1 MADALDPDAVT
12 YSNCEP
18 ADWDAWFLQVV
29 SLGAAADHAN
39 MDFLETVGGEL
50 KSQGVSFAA
59 NFNQPMNALQMGD
72 ASAINCAGRT

>member
-1 MADALDPDAVT
+1 MADALDPDAVE
-12 YSNCEP
+12 YANCEP

-50 KSQGVSFAA
+50 KSQGVSWPARCS
-59 NFNQPMNALQMGD
+59 QPD
-72 ASAINCAGRT
+72 S